1 MKTYEELQELYIC
14 NVRAYKLESLQTYE
28 NDFKSNCEYM
38 KHTLNHMEHVRDCM
52 EACFANHCHMCR
64 AGAAVGGGVD

>member
-1 MKTYEELQELYIC
+1 MFVQTNWRVCKHMKMISKAIA
-14 NVRAYKLESLQTYE
+14 NI
-28 NDFKSNCEYM
+28 YM